1 MHTSALTS
9 VNNFK
14 KLYLDPI
21 QTEKHIHVVEL
32 GSLSINSNVKKFFDS
47 KFKYTSLDIVK
58 EPNVDLVLD
67 DPYTL
72 PFENNSID
80 VVISI
85 STFEHTDLF
94 WLSYLE
100 ILRVL
105 KPTGLFF
112 LNVPSNGHYHRHPGD
127 SWRFYPD
134 STN

>member
-85 STFEHTDLF
+85 STFEHTDFF
-94 WLSYLE
+94 WLSYL
-100 ILRVL
+100 
-105 KPTGLFF
+105 
-112 LNVPSNGHYHRHPGD
+112 
-127 SWRFYPD
+127 
-134 STN
+134 